1 MEGVNLIQLYKKGN
15 KNFEMN
21 GNHILN
27 PISCV
32 LQQKINDTWLLTMEY
47 PYEDTD
53 EFSNITVESVLA
65 VPTPDSDKQLY
76 RIYDT
81 VKNDE
86 SITAYARPIFLDS
99 AKELILMDVRPTN
112 TTGKAAIP
120 KLFEGQSKYSGSSD
134 ITDISTAYYVRKN
147 VMEAIASDDDNSF
160 LNRWGGEIFYDNYSI
175 SVNKK
180 IGKDRNVSVEFGR
193 NLDSIEETVDCD
205 SVITR
210 IIPTAFNG
218 YSLLGS
224 KPWVDSELIGK
235 YDIIRTKVIAYDDIK
250 LGEDAGPDDES
261 YSTLTELRNALRQ
274 RCREEFE
281 NGIDKPAVNYVV
293 NMIDLSETE
302 EYKDYIQLEK
312 VHLGDTVHCKDGR
325 LGIDVDARAI
335 SVTYNC
341 ITRKNDLIELGNAQA
356 NFLDILNSNVDSI
369 MKDLDSTGRI
379 KGESI
384 AGMINLMQTKLQ
396 ASREIAQK
404 QQERAIL
411 FEDNDPN
418 SPTFGAMAIGTTGF
432 QIASRKKN
440 GDWIWS
446 TFGTGEGFMADFI
459 IAGIMY
465 SQNYIQNMQGCKID
479 LNTGYVEIN
488 NGRMNIESS
497 SETDDSFIL
506 KYKEWELSLSPL
518 SIELKNKNTGYR
530 SVIQAGGYFLY
541 NSNNELIEYIGES
554 GSRIS
559 GNVNI
564 DGNAT
569 ISGNSS
575 IDGET
580 SLNGKLNIR
589 GSVYAGGNEAVS
601 GTVYDSSGKALIMLD
616 KGIVTHIF

>member
-1 MEGVNLIQLYKKGN
+1 MIQLYKKGN
-15 KNFEMN
+15 ANFDMN

-27 PISCV
+27 PISCI
-32 LQQKINDTWLLTMEY
+32 LQQKINDTWLVTMEY

-53 EFSNITVESVLA
+53 TFSDITVESVLA
-65 VPTPDSDKQLY
+65 VPTPDSEKQLY

-112 TTGKAAIP
+112 TTGKAAMP

-160 LNRWGGEIFYDNYSI
+160 LNRWGGEVFYDNYSI

-205 SVITR
+205 SVVTR
-210 IIPTAFNG
+210 LIPTAFNG
-218 YSLLGS
+218 YSLLSS

-250 LGEDAGPDDES
+250 LEEDAGPDEES
-261 YSTLTELRNALRQ
+261 YSTLAKLRSALRQ
-274 RCREEFE
+274 RCMEEFE
-281 NGIDKPAVNYVV
+281 NGIDKPTVNYVV
-293 NMIDLSETE
+293 NMIDLSEAE
-302 EYKDYIQLEK
+302 EYKDYVQLEK

-341 ITRKNDLIELGNAQA
+341 ITRKNDLIELGNAQS
-356 NFLDILNSNVDSI
+356 NFLDNLNRNVDSI
-369 MKDLDSTGRI
+369 MNNLDSTGKL

-411 FEDNDPN
+411 FEDNDPD
-418 SPTFGAMAIGTTGF
+418 SPTYGAMAIGTTGF

-465 SQNYIQNMQGCKID
+465 SQNYIQNIQGCKID

-488 NGRMNIESS
+488 NGRFNIESS
-497 SETDDSFIL
+497 SETDDNFTL

-518 SIELKNKNTGYR
+518 MVELRNTNTGFKT
-530 SVIQAGGYFLY
+530 VIQAGGYFLY
-541 NSNNELIEYIGES
+541 DSTNNLIAHIGNHGLS
-554 GSRIS
+554 IS
-559 GNVNI
+559 GDANI
-564 DGNAT
+564 N
-569 ISGNSS
+569 
-575 IDGET
+575 GET
-580 SLNGKLNIR
+580 SLNGNLNIR
-589 GSVYAGGNEAVS
+589 GSVYAEGNEGVTGA
-601 GTVYDSSGKALIMLD
+601 VYDSSGKGLVMLN

>member
-1 MEGVNLIQLYKKGN
+1 MIQLYKKGN
-15 KNFEMN
+15 ANFDMN

-32 LQQKINDTWLLTMEY
+32 LHQKINDTWLVTMEY

-53 EFSNITVESVLA
+53 VFNDIMIESVLA

-112 TTGKAAIP
+112 TTGKAAMP

-175 SVNKK
+175 SVDKK

-205 SVITR
+205 SVVTR

-235 YDIIRTKVIAYDDIK
+235 YDVIRSKVIAYDDIK
-250 LGEDAGPDDES
+250 LEEDAGPDEEF
-261 YSTLTELRNALRQ
+261 YSTLTELRSALRQ

-281 NGIDKPAVNYVV
+281 NGIDKPTVNYVV

-302 EYKDYIQLEK
+302 EYKDYVQLEK

-369 MKDLDSTGRI
+369 MKDIDSTGRI

-411 FEDNDPN
+411 FEDNDPD
-418 SPTFGAMAIGTTGF
+418 SPTYGAMAIGTTGF
-432 QIASRKKN
+432 QISSRKKN

-488 NGRMNIESS
+488 NGRFSIESS

-518 SIELKNKNTGYR
+518 MVELRNTNTGLKTD
-530 SVIQAGGYFLY
+530 IQAGGYFLY
-541 NSNNELIEYIGES
+541 DSTNNLIGYIGKS
-554 GSRIS
+554 GLSTS
-559 GNVNI
+559 GDANI
-564 DGNAT
+564 D
-569 ISGNSS
+569 
-575 IDGET
+575 
-580 SLNGKLNIR
+580 GKLNIR
-589 GSVYAGGNEAVS
+589 GSVYVGGNEGVS

-616 KGIVTHIF
+616 KGIVTHIY

>member
-1 MEGVNLIQLYKKGN
+1 MIQLYKKGN
-15 KNFEMN
+15 ANFDMN

-27 PISCV
+27 PISCI
-32 LQQKINDTWLLTMEY
+32 LQQKINDTWLVTMEY

-53 EFSNITVESVLA
+53 TFSDITVESVLA
-65 VPTPDSDKQLY
+65 VPTPDSEKQLY

-112 TTGKAAIP
+112 TTGKAAMP

-147 VMEAIASDDDNSF
+147 AMEAIASDDDNSF

-175 SVNKK
+175 FVNKK

-205 SVITR
+205 SVVTR

-218 YSLLGS
+218 YSLLSS

-235 YDIIRTKVIAYDDIK
+235 YDVIRTKVIAYDDIK
-250 LGEDAGPDDES
+250 LEEDAGPDEES
-261 YSTLTELRNALRQ
+261 YSTLTKLRSALRQ
-274 RCREEFE
+274 RCMEEFE
-281 NGIDKPAVNYVV
+281 KGIDKPTVNYVV
-293 NMIDLSETE
+293 NMVDLSETE
-302 EYKDYIQLEK
+302 EYKDYVQLEK

-341 ITRKNDLIELGNAQA
+341 ITRKNDLIELGNAQS
-356 NFLDILNSNVDSI
+356 NFLDNLNRNVDSI
-369 MKDLDSTGRI
+369 MNNLDSTGKL

-411 FEDNDPN
+411 FEDNDPD
-418 SPTFGAMAIGTTGF
+418 SPTYGAMAIGTTGF

-465 SQNYIQNMQGCKID
+465 SQNYIQNIQGCKID

-488 NGRMNIESS
+488 NGRFNIESS
-497 SETDDSFIL
+497 SETDDNFTL

-518 SIELKNKNTGYR
+518 MVELRNTNTGFKT
-530 SVIQAGGYFLY
+530 VIQAGGYFLY
-541 NSNNELIEYIGES
+541 DSTNNLIAHIGNHGLS
-554 GSRIS
+554 IS
-559 GNVNI
+559 GDANI
-564 DGNAT
+564 N
-569 ISGNSS
+569 
-575 IDGET
+575 GET
-580 SLNGKLNIR
+580 SLNGNLNIR
-589 GSVYAGGNEAVS
+589 GSVYAEGNEGVTGA
-601 GTVYDSSGKALIMLD
+601 VYDSSGKGLVMLN